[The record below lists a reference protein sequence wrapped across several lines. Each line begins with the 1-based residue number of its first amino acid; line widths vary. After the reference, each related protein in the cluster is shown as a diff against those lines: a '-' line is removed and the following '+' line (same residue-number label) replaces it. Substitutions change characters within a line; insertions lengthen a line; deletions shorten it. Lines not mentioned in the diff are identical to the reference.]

1 MENEKWRWNDTEKMS
16 IADPLQKQYE
26 LLDDAPVRG
35 TRLLSDI
42 YERCNV
48 AVLEPAGYWDAKED
62 PKWSAAMQ
70 EEEELVMI
78 DKNQTW
84 ELVERPEHRKVIGVK
99 WVFRT
104 KLNADGSINKHKARL
119 VVKGYAQIFGVDFFD
134 TFAPVARQ
142 DTIRMLLAI
151 AAQKGWKICQLD
163 VKSAFLNGFLEE
175 EIYVEQP

>member
-1 MENEKWRWNDTEKMS
+1 MS
-16 IADPLQKQYE
+16 IDGPLQDQDE
-26 LLDDAPVRG
+26 LIDDAPVKG

-48 AVLEPAGYWDAKED
+48 AVLELAGYWDAKED

-70 EEEELVMI
+70 EELVMI

-119 VVKGYAQIFGVDFFD
+119 VVKG
-134 TFAPVARQ
+134 
-142 DTIRMLLAI
+142 ML
-151 AAQKGWKICQLD
+151 K
-163 VKSAFLNGFLEE
+163 FLE
-175 EIYVEQP
+175 